1 MSFYRLKKKRVESA
15 CGRDSNWEECHVYGP
30 VLTVHQSYFLSYFI
44 FFKAAVSTNFQYYA
58 DIICVADRVLEK
70 GELSFRLNFWFVT

>member
-1 MSFYRLKKKRVESA
+1 MSFYRLKKRESSLRVAEIPTERNVT
-15 CGRDSNWEECHVYGP
+15 C
-30 VLTVHQSYFLSYFI
+30 TVRFLLYTNLISWAI
-44 FFKAAVSTNFQYYA
+44 SFFLKAAVSKNFQYYA